1 MARNFKSPIFC
12 TDDFF
17 LAILNCWTCSF
28 EIKNKNK
35 IGKNS
40 WKYKNT
46 KRKIIHEFE
55 PIKRTLRKKLK
66 NKTKSGKKRKEDF
79 FFEFKTKKFFLI
91 KTKQTTKNP
100 ILYVL
105 LLWPFIILLLLL
117 RTYYQNEPHSNTSS
131 EPCVKKMFY
140 LVRLARINIT
150 SMMTKRIPFHL
161 FQLFRSE
168 FVVGADGSRILQN
181 FKNWKSSY
189 RSSQLELSEWATF
202 QYIFDGF

>member
-46 KRKIIHEFE
+46 KRKIIHEFI

-150 SMMTKRIPFHL
+150 SMMTKKNSFPLISTFPVRICCW
-161 FQLFRSE
+161 
-168 FVVGADGSRILQN
+168 SRLQ
-181 FKNWKSSY
+181 
-189 RSSQLELSEWATF
+189 
-202 QYIFDGF
+202 